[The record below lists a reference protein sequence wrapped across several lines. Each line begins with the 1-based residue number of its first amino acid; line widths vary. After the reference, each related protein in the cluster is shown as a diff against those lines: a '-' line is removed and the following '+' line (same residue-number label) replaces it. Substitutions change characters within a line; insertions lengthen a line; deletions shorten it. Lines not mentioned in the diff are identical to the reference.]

1 MPAVQPSA
9 HSEIAALYADHHGW
23 LQGWLRKKVG
33 NVHQAADLAHDT
45 FVRLLARD
53 EPVQAREPR
62 AFLTTVAKRV
72 LASHWRREQLEQAYL
87 DALRSFPPALAPS
100 PEERAILLEALHRL
114 DELLDGLP
122 VAVKRAFLMSQLDGL
137 GQREIAQALGI
148 TERTVRRHLTRAAEQ
163 CYFADVLGPGR

>member
-1 MPAVQPSA
+1 MRESPALPSI
-9 HSEIAALYADHHGW
+9 ETLYFNHHGW
-23 LQGWLRKKVG
+23 LQAWLRRQLG
-33 NVHQAADLAHDT
+33 DAHRAADLAHDT
-45 FVRLLARD
+45 FLRLLTRQLPCQPD
-53 EPVQAREPR
+53 EPR